1 MPESSPSIESHE
13 NVNLLSRRS
22 QITAQHSRIA
32 HSVAGGDTE
41 IVKTLSMGIIEVEPR
56 NIYTQENAFP
66 RITNHSI
73 TNLTENGVTI
83 RVTSPSLSLSF
94 TLPNQGKID
103 KGASLTLSI
112 QQNDNIRCKTKIR
125 IHVISSNGL
134 FSPYIHLLIFHPPSP
149 VIRSLHTL
157 LPLKPISSLPT
168 ISPLL
173 TPLSNPPPDPSSI
186 NNSHLG
192 ILLLALQNTK

>member
-41 IVKTLSMGIIEVEPR
+41 IVKVSPLPPSPSPTHSNQLQTLSMGIIEVEPR

-73 TNLTENGVTI
+73 TNLTEV
-83 RVTSPSLSLSF
+83 SPFL
-94 TLPNQGKID
+94 
-103 KGASLTLSI
+103 
-112 QQNDNIRCKTKIR
+112 
-125 IHVISSNGL
+125 
-134 FSPYIHLLIFHPPSP
+134 
-149 VIRSLHTL
+149 
-157 LPLKPISSLPT
+157 
-168 ISPLL
+168 
-173 TPLSNPPPDPSSI
+173 
-186 NNSHLG
+186 
-192 ILLLALQNTK
+192 